1 MSSLSPVPALP
12 DAPTAVGS
20 FAAIWSRALYPSAR
34 SGLTRDQLTLLLTP
48 LAGQLRDA
56 LHQDRFDPRP
66 ARAIGSQLVRSHSD
80 EPDALA
86 QTLGVLDAYLLLYFP
101 PPKEFSGPI
110 ARARSARLQHAVAA
124 GFVEA
129 LRNG

>member
-1 MSSLSPVPALP
+1 MSSLSPVPSTSDVPA
-12 DAPTAVGS
+12 AVGS
-20 FAAIWSRALYPSAR
+20 FAAIWSRALFPVTR
-34 SGLTRDQLTLLLTP
+34 TDLTRDQLTELLTP
-48 LAGQLRDA
+48 MAGQLRDA

-66 ARAIGSQLVRSHSD
+66 ARAIGNLLVRGHSD

-86 QTLGVLDAYLLLYFP
+86 QTLGVMDAYLLLYFP
-101 PPKEFSGPI
+101 PPKPLSGPI

-129 LRNG
+129 LKEA